1 VAEPS
6 GTVVTV
12 ATVHAIG
19 LLSSEVI
26 MDFRTRICHC
36 KQSPAVGLIIFVSAL
51 AMVIAVPPTMHAQT
65 AGEGTISGTVTDS
78 TGAAIPNAQVTAINT
93 ATNVSTVRASSS
105 SGLFT
110 VAPLPPGAY
119 SLQVTASGFKALRRD
134 DLTVNALGV
143 LDIDVVL
150 TVGQETQT
158 VVVTTAQPVLD
169 TSTATLGLVMENE
182 TYANLP
188 LQMNNAQRDPTAF
201 GALTPGAACRS
212 SAVREITWVSFTWT
226 ACPPKRLVNR
236 ETTGWLRRL

>member
-1 VAEPS
+1 
-6 GTVVTV
+6 
-12 ATVHAIG
+12 
-19 LLSSEVI
+19 

-36 KQSPAVGLIIFVSAL
+36 KLSPAVGLILFVSAL
-51 AMVIAVPPTMHAQT
+51 AMVIAVPPTMHGQT
-65 AGEGTISGTVTDS
+65 AGEGTISGTVTDG
-78 TGAAIPNAQVTAINT
+78 TGAAIPNAQVTAINI
-93 ATNVSTVRASSS
+93 ATNVATVRTSSS

-158 VVVTTAQPVLD
+158 VVVTTAPPVLD

-182 TYANLP
+182 TSCQPAATDEQRPTRPNGVWSSDSRRAGREPPAGHRRYRKLP
-188 LQMNNAQRDPTAF
+188 
-201 GALTPGAACRS
+201 GSALPGWHAGR
-212 SAVREITWVSFTWT
+212 
-226 ACPPKRLVNR
+226 ND
-236 ETTGWLRRL
+236 